1 MRADR
6 RGRITIP
13 DVVFVFAVLLVLSE
27 LWPVVWA
34 LLNANAG
41 EMRTGTV
48 YLFRLILPFSGLVL
62 LAMIYVKSLA
72 GSGVEP

>member
-48 YLFRLILPFSGLVL
+48 HLFRLILPFSGLVL

>member
-1 MRADR
+1 MRGDR

-48 YLFRLILPFSGLVL
+48 HLFRLILPFSGLVL